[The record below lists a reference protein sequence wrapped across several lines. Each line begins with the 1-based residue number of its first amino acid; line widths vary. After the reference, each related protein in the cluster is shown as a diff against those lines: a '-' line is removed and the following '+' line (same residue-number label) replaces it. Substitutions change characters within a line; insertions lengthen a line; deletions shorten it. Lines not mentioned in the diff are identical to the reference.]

1 MVAIDQVEASLVFF
15 PTQDCTSSA
24 EKKMPPAEIMPASP
38 FSLLNSARR

>member
-1 MVAIDQVEASLVFF
+1 MVAIDQVEAPLVFF
-15 PTQDCTSSA
+15 PAQDCTSSA